1 MQSTEIR
8 LAEMFN
14 GSQSFLKD
22 SCLRLASNGRYS
34 EPQRRILLKTL
45 FYPRSDQFP
54 LYKNFKN
61 KDQTHRL
68 GSTATEPGIER

>member
-8 LAEMFN
+8 LAEMFKRV
-14 GSQSFLKD
+14 SESFLKD
-22 SCLRLASNGRYS
+22 SCLRLASVHYS
-34 EPQRRILLKTL
+34 EPQRRILLKIQ
-45 FYPRSDQFP
+45 FYSTSHQVP

-68 GSTATEPGIER
+68 GFTATEPGIER

>member
-8 LAEMFN
+8 LAEMFKRVSE
-14 GSQSFLKD
+14 GFLKD
-22 SCLRLASNGRYS
+22 SCLRLASVRYS

-45 FYPRSDQFP
+45 FYPRSDQVP